1 MYKLAFKSL
10 NVSLLTHLPHVSKSE
25 FLIINAAIFI
35 YDPQQRS
42 CFVSKGQETC
52 YETMKHAETF
62 KRKQIL

>member
-10 NVSLLTHLPHVSKSE
+10 NVSLMTHLPHVSKNE

-52 YETMKHAETF
+52 CENF
-62 KRKQIL
+62 K